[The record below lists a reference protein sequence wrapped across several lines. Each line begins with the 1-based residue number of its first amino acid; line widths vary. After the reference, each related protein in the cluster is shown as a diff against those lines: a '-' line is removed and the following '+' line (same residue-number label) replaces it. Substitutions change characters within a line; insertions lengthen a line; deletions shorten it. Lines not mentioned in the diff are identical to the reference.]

1 MREEQIEEVIKQKRK
16 MRKTERRKVRVK
28 RDEGEG
34 DTEMKGSITYIQ

>member
-1 MREEQIEEVIKQKRK
+1 MREEQIEEVMKQKRK

-28 RDEGEG
+28 RDEEG